1 MNTIAIENPTI
12 NTEVT
17 SETQHRWLL
26 WLVLGLIGILYAPTI
41 KWLWERWT
49 MSVWHNGHG
58 ILVAALVAYLIRGE
72 LQKLSQLPISSS
84 PWGFAIL
91 IPALFLHMLDTGIH
105 SQLLSA
111 FALLLSLP
119 GFSLLFLGSD
129 RTKAIIFPLG
139 TLVLTLPIPLAF
151 TETLHLA
158 LRHIAT
164 KSVAWLLK
172 LFGVPVFSYA
182 TTLEVQGGNLMVAD
196 ACSGFSTLYAAIT
209 IAILTAYFCHST
221 WRRILVLLIAAPL
234 AITVNIV
241 RVLVLTLLVNWF
253 GLDVLATSAHELS
266 GLLTF
271 MIALPIIFFLGRN
284 PAIEAEADLV
294 QPITE
299 SKQ

>member
-1 MNTIAIENPTI
+1 
-12 NTEVT
+12 
-17 SETQHRWLL
+17 
-26 WLVLGLIGILYAPTI
+26 
-41 KWLWERWT
+41 

-72 LQKLSQLPISSS
+72 LQKLSQLPVSSS
-84 PWGFAIL
+84 PWGFAVL

-119 GFSLLFLGSD
+119 GFSLLFLGLK
-129 RTKAIIFPLG
+129 RTKAILFPLG

-151 TETLHLA
+151 TESLHLA

-172 LFGVPVFSYA
+172 LFGVPVFSYG
-182 TTLEVQGGNLMVAD
+182 TTLEVEGGNLMVAD

-221 WRRILVLLIAAPL
+221 WRRLLVLLIAAPL
-234 AITVNIV
+234 AIAVNIV

-271 MIALPIIFFLGRN
+271 MIALPIIFLLGKN
-284 PAIEAEADLV
+284 PPEAEIHLV

-299 SKQ
+299 NEQ

>member
-1 MNTIAIENPTI
+1 MNSVIFKDPPLTAKAD
-12 NTEVT
+12 

-26 WLVLGLIGILYAPTI
+26 WVVIGQIGILYAPTLM
-41 KWLWERWT
+41 WLWQRWT

-58 ILVAALVAYLIRGE
+58 ILVALLVIYLIRGE
-72 LQKLSQLPISSS
+72 LKKLTHLPTSSS
-84 PWGFAIL
+84 PWGFAVL
-91 IPALFLHMLDTGIH
+91 APALFLHMLDTGIH

-111 FALLLSLP
+111 IALLLSLP
-119 GFSLLFLGSD
+119 GFSLLFLGME

-139 TLVLTLPIPLAF
+139 TLLLTLPIPLAF
-151 TETLHLA
+151 TESIHLL

-164 KSVAWLLK
+164 KSVALLLK
-172 LFGVPVFSYA
+172 LFGIPVFSYG
-182 TTLEVQGGNLMVAD
+182 TTLEVEGGNLMVAD

-221 WRRILVLLIAAPL
+221 WRKLLVLLIAAPL
-234 AITVNIV
+234 AIAVNIV
-241 RVLVLTLLVNWF
+241 RVLVLTLLVNWL

-271 MIALPIIFFLGRN
+271 MVALPIIFYLGQN
-284 PAIEAEADLV
+284 PPEVASTAQLT
-294 QPITE
+294 TE